1 MIILTTGTDM
11 TGRGTTTPMTD
22 MLTHGQEQRPASGGT
37 QALLRLI
44 AWMSPA
50 FPIGA
55 FSYSA
60 GLEQA
65 VVDGS
70 VGNAASLQDW
80 LSGSI
85 AEGTVWN
92 DAVLLAESYRAA
104 EDVERLEAV
113 ASLAEAMA
121 GSRERQMETMLQGEA
136 FIAAASAWRT
146 GGDDIIPMRM
156 AYPVAVGAVAGAHA
170 TGLEPAIAAY
180 LHATA
185 SNQVSVA
192 IRCGVLGQRAGVAV
206 LAALEGEI
214 SAVAGRAAASSLDDL
229 GSAGILADIAGFRHE
244 TLTSRLFRS

>member
-1 MIILTTGTDM
+1 
-11 TGRGTTTPMTD
+11 MTD
-22 MLTHGQEQRPASGGT
+22 MLKDGQKQPSASGGT

-44 AWMSPA
+44 TWMSPA

-65 VVDGS
+65 VADGS
-70 VGNAASLQDW
+70 VADAASLQDW
-80 LSGSI
+80 LSGAI
-85 AEGTVWN
+85 AEGAVWN
-92 DAVLLAESYRAA
+92 DAVLLAESYRAT
-104 EDVERLEAV
+104 EDVQRLNAV

-136 FIAAASAWRT
+136 FIAAASAWPT
-146 GGDDIIPMRM
+146 VGDDMLLRM

-170 TGLEPAIAAY
+170 TGAEPAIAAY

-206 LAALEGEI
+206 LAALESEI
-214 SAVAGRAAASSLDDL
+214 AATAVRAAASSLDDL
-229 GSAGILADIAGFRHE
+229 GSAGLLADIAGIRHE
-244 TLTSRLFRS
+244 TLPSRLFRS

>member
-1 MIILTTGTDM
+1 M
-11 TGRGTTTPMTD
+11 TEKGTTTPMSD
-22 MLTHGQEQRPASGGT
+22 MLKDGQKQPSASGGT

-44 AWMSPA
+44 TWMSPA

-65 VVDGS
+65 VADGS
-70 VGNAASLQDW
+70 VADAASLQDW

-85 AEGTVWN
+85 AEGAVWN
-92 DAVLLAESYRAA
+92 DAVLLAESYRAVG
-104 EDVERLEAV
+104 EVERLHAV

-136 FIAAASAWRT
+136 FVAAALAWPT
-146 GGDDIIPMRM
+146 GLSDDMPERM

-170 TGLEPAIAAY
+170 TGAEPAIAAY

-214 SAVAGRAAASSLDDL
+214 AATAARGAASSLDDL
-229 GSAGILADIAGFRHE
+229 GSAGLLADIAGIRHE
-244 TLTSRLFRS
+244 TLPSRLFRS